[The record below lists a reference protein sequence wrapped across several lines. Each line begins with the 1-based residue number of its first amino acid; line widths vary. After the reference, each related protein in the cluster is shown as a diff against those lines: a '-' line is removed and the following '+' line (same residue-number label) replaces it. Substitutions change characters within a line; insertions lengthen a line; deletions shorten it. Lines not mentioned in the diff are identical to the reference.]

1 MERLSIRYSSKYSL
15 IVVLNDGM
23 LSDLNLLCVDL
34 IWLMYRT
41 WKVKELNGADFLPWI
56 CPWECEINKAPRG
69 IRHYLFCGMN
79 ACQVLQARP
88 DGCLFLIRNPVII
101 NTRNDISAH
110 VARWRDEAT
119 EPSLFEAKLKLISIQ
134 AFLLFITDR
143 FISYGWILHD

>member
-1 MERLSIRYSSKYSL
+1 
-15 IVVLNDGM
+15 
-23 LSDLNLLCVDL
+23 
-34 IWLMYRT
+34 
-41 WKVKELNGADFLPWI
+41 
-56 CPWECEINKAPRG
+56 
-69 IRHYLFCGMN
+69 MN